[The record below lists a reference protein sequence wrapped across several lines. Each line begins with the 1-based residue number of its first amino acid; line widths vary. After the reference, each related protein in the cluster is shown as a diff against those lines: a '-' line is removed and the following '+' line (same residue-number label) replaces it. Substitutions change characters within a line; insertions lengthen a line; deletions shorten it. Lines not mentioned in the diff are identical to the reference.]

1 MKKLLYLVVVAG
13 MIGVGLPTEQA
24 MAAEHSP
31 FVAAAKKVKAS
42 VTGSGKTKFEAEN
55 DAAKAAREVSGGSYN
70 TIRKNT
76 TGSGTS
82 WICTMT
88 IEYTQK

>member
-1 MKKLLYLVVVAG
+1 MKKLLYLMVVAG
-13 MIGVGLPTEQA
+13 MIGVGLPIGQA
-24 MAAEHSP
+24 MAAEHST

-42 VTGSGKTKFEAEN
+42 VTGSGKTRFEAEN

-70 TIRKNT
+70 TIRKNA
-76 TGSGTS
+76 TGSGNS